1 MNNTDVLTEALKQLS
16 IAMPDT
22 KSVFR
27 DVNISALSQI
37 DEVSKAMKIS
47 SKEITDIVGKALIS
61 LKPINVDIPT
71 ELIEPLLKLNF
82 SSYAEMVNLDTT
94 PMLEALKKAMVD
106 SNYQECASVIS
117 EALKQSSIAVPDFSF
132 LKTSDNIKELW
143 PEIDYP
149 KGFKKALKDVNVATM
164 QRIANKSKLFY
175 ETSTASFAV
184 KNDETVRATPSEM
197 NVLCSG
203 ADMFDALEEGY
214 ITEVELMNFMS
225 FLQNERSFGIKHP
238 VGKKIYHIIKEIVPR
253 VSFDCERYYHS
264 RALDKEAPF
273 TSDEMLTAPSG
284 VTGPGRYNHPG
295 QAFYYF
301 ANTQF
306 GSEAEV
312 KKHNKGKRIQTAVVC
327 PNKQINMIDLSGES
341 RKGSTFLKY
350 IRFPAE
356 GIMPKEYLIPCFVSD
371 CCRDCGIDGI
381 KYYGTKKYTN
391 YVSWNAGYF
400 DFVRMEKLTE
410 PE

>member
-1 MNNTDVLTEALKQLS
+1 MLTEALKQLS

-238 VGKKIYHIIKEIVPR
+238 VGKKYTIL
-253 VSFDCERYYHS
+253 S
-264 RALDKEAPF
+264 
-273 TSDEMLTAPSG
+273 
-284 VTGPGRYNHPG
+284 
-295 QAFYYF
+295 
-301 ANTQF
+301 
-306 GSEAEV
+306 
-312 KKHNKGKRIQTAVVC
+312 KKLFRG
-327 PNKQINMIDLSGES
+327 
-341 RKGSTFLKY
+341 
-350 IRFPAE
+350 
-356 GIMPKEYLIPCFVSD
+356 
-371 CCRDCGIDGI
+371 
-381 KYYGTKKYTN
+381 
-391 YVSWNAGYF
+391 
-400 DFVRMEKLTE
+400 
-410 PE
+410 